1 MSLINGDKSRA
12 HRERKQ
18 NIQRRLRTQTLLQA
32 EAAKSKP
39 VGARKK
45 AKSAGHPRARR
56 SINRERHRADGASD
70 GGNPQNH
77 PWRWVWLVEVVQA
90 LTNGKKSVRG
100 RTSNVK
106 NWKRNS
112 SASWKNNRVSPAK
125 TTISDRMISV
135 WLETTKSP
143 KK

>member
-45 AKSAGHPRARR
+45 AKSAGHPEPVA
-56 SINRERHRADGASD
+56 
-70 GGNPQNH
+70 Q
-77 PWRWVWLVEVVQA
+77 
-90 LTNGKKSVRG
+90 
-100 RTSNVK
+100 
-106 NWKRNS
+106 
-112 SASWKNNRVSPAK
+112 
-125 TTISDRMISV
+125 
-135 WLETTKSP
+135 
-143 KK
+143 